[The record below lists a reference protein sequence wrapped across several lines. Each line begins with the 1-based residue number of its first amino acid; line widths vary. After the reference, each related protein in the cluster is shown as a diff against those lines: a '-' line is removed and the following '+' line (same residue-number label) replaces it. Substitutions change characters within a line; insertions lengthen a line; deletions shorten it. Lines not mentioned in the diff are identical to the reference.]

1 MASPQDTKVEKVE
14 AYDLLS
20 IDHTVVK
27 QCFDNEEGTL
37 AKGQFRL
44 QCVSLPIPKEIGRQT
59 ANPFAPSPSD
69 PPVPTHDYWLIIH
82 VGASFELLV
91 TPGEL
96 FTPQV
101 TKDSVTYTMASRDVP
116 GASIAFVVPYPQ
128 TNAQLEDLESLEL
141 LLHQYKSLG
150 AEATALAGIEPQS
163 WAGPALAPEELRGKL
178 VLVNNDNGEVL
189 GEMDQNLDMEVDKR
203 VSKED
208 ENLPV
213 VLDFEQVLEGH
224 QTLRVKVK
232 TVPEGEQD
240 DWLLRGA
247 SSISRGL
254 LTFGAWSSRRM
265 LSGADQYVKGST
277 PREKPVVFSPQTKE
291 GFMKVHKASVTTAT
305 VTKTTLNKVHG
316 AIETV
321 AGKTYTHGVK
331 PVMNT
336 YQENYREIAG
346 PPLPPRK
353 QQQPITSASPPQ
365 KIAPPIP
372 KKPSEL
378 AVSQVPYTAQ
388 KSPTPTKGHQLA
400 YPSSTQAAIGQL
412 DQPPDYQDYNTSQ
425 AQASVG
431 VPVTEQPKKKKGLLG
446 RVLLASEVVL
456 TSLEATAHDIINNG
470 TIAASTAA
478 GHKYG
483 RDAGEATALVG
494 GSIKNVAVVYVDIAG
509 VGRRA
514 LLKSTAKGVIK
525 TRTNDGEIVELRAE
539 GDGRQIKAGEAER
552 IDEGEFVVGMP
563 AIKGSSSGASP
574 IKR

>member
-1 MASPQDTKVEKVE
+1 MATPKNTQPENVE

-20 IDHTVVK
+20 IDHAV
-27 QCFDNEEGTL
+27 CFDNEEGTL

-69 PPVPTHDYWLIIH
+69 PPIPTHDYWLIIH
-82 VGASFELLV
+82 VGASFELLA
-91 TPGEL
+91 TPGQL

-101 TKDSVTYTMASRDVP
+101 TKDSITYTITSRDIP
-116 GASIAFVVPYPQ
+116 GASIAFILPYPQ

-141 LLHQYKSLG
+141 LLHHYKSMG
-150 AEATALAGIEPQS
+150 AEATALAGIEPQNLTGS
-163 WAGPALAPEELRGKL
+163 ALAPEELRGKL

-189 GEMDQNLDMEVDKR
+189 GEMDENLDIEVDKR
-203 VSKED
+203 IAKEN

-213 VLDFEQVLEGH
+213 VLDFEQVMEGH
-224 QTLRVKVK
+224 QALRVKVK
-232 TVPEGEQD
+232 TVPEGDMD

-247 SSISRGL
+247 NSISRGL
-254 LTFGAWSSRRM
+254 LTFGAWSSRQM
-265 LSGADQYVKGST
+265 LSGADQFVKGST

-305 VTKTTLNKVHG
+305 VTKSTLNKIHG
-316 AIETV
+316 AIQTV
-321 AGKTYTHGVK
+321 AGKTYTHGVQ
-331 PVMNT
+331 PVMST
-336 YQENYREIAG
+336 YQENYRELAG

-353 QQQPITSASPPQ
+353 QPQQVAASSASQ
-365 KIAPPIP
+365 KGAPFIP
-372 KKPSEL
+372 DKPL
-378 AVSQVPYTAQ
+378 KLGGAQVPYAARR
-388 KSPTPTKGHQLA
+388 SPSPTKGNQLA
-400 YPSSTQAAIGQL
+400 YPASTQAATGQL
-412 DQPPDYQDYNTSQ
+412 EKPPNYSVDPS
-425 AQASVG
+425 ASRLPSDV
-431 VPVTEQPKKKKGLLG
+431 VSNQPKKKRGLLS
-446 RVLLASEVVL
+446 RVVLAGEVVF

-539 GDGRQIKAGEAER
+539 GNGNQIRAGEAER
-552 IDEGEFVVGMP
+552 VDEGEIVVGMTEV
-563 AIKGSSSGASP
+563 KGDSSNRTSP
-574 IKR
+574 LKR